1 MSKIATTAYLV
12 LYNAACM
19 AGWGWTLFL
28 ALESVYDRHMYGD
41 SLQKGLASVWKAS
54 SEPLIVVQWAMCM
67 EILHAITGL
76 VPSPP
81 HVVFLQVFSRVF
93 VLAAAQ
99 NFAPVTSTWACGLM
113 IISWCLVEV
122 PRYLFYI
129 FAKLGPPGPKGTPYF
144 IFYLRYS
151 LFFILYPT
159 GITGEVLTLMNA
171 LPLIKRFTIGYTHM
185 KSTVNLYGY
194 DVDAKWVMFII
205 QFVLWTYLPGGP
217 FMYMNM
223 VGNRKNAFSKRNP
236 PPPKPETGTVFPK
249 DGSPEDTRATTETGK
264 KIIEAA
270 LRGAGGEEA
279 NKAADKVKKERS
291 WRFKYVKH
299 YEQLVRVGVSSKQA
313 ALGSAK
319 AGLDWIY
326 ENFEFIK
333 DGKCVKFKEAMAA
346 CTTTPF
352 HTGVVKGT
360 KATDDHSYRVPYDGG
375 WHPSS
380 PKPPAP
386 SAVLHGSS
394 LKAQLEKWVKGGVI
408 EKDASDAVAWT
419 ADYFSGKKDLSQC
432 YFVMIGAGS
441 AMGPFAKLLECG
453 ANVVALD
460 IPGKWGSPA
469 RPTLWR
475 RLVKE
480 ARNSRGSII
489 FPLSAPQA
497 DCKDDDALC
506 AAAGADLTQQP
517 FEIANWLVK
526 WAKTLPPEARVVIG
540 NYTYLDGD
548 MHVKLALCA
557 DVLIQALRK
566 ERPSTAVA
574 FLCTPTDLH
583 VVPEEAAEANLSMYN
598 SGPGNGVYL
607 FLEHMIMAFSGFKYL
622 RKNHM
627 EPAKYRDASSIRD
640 VHLVD
645 GLSVA
650 QGPNYALA
658 KRMQHWRAV
667 IEYEGGATVS
677 SMVAP
682 STATLSV
689 IHNRAFAWAYGGMP
703 YFGFEIFK
711 QETTNAIMAAILIQD
726 VYNEWGPK
734 NPKNRKTFGINSALE
749 VFKWQAVHGGLWR
762 APYKVDSIG
771 EVSVLVYFM
780 TRFVRPYLLH
790 FAVIMGAV
798 WYGRQNGK
806 NVTLVCPQHTPTHPN
821 PSRPTALQLH
831 IYIHTLTHTHTRIQ
845 STRS

>member
-1 MSKIATTAYLV
+1 
-12 LYNAACM
+12 M

-28 ALESVYDRHMYGD
+28 ALQTVYQNQQQGM
-41 SLQKGLASVWKAS
+41 LLTNALAEVWRAS
-54 SEPLIVVQWAMCM
+54 SEPLIVVQWALCM
-67 EILHAITGL
+67 EILHAVVGL

-99 NFAPVTSTWACGLM
+99 NLPAVTQQWACGLM

-122 PRYLFYI
+122 PRYAFYI

-144 IFYLRYS
+144 IFFLRYS
-151 LFFILYPT
+151 LFFVLYPT
-159 GITGEVLTLMNA
+159 GITGEVLMLRSAMTYLGTAVSDQPM
-171 LPLIKRFTIGYTHM
+171 
-185 KSTVNLYGY
+185 VNLYGLSIHAY
-194 DVDAKWVMFII
+194 WVSLII
-205 QFVLWTYLPGGP
+205 ELVLYTYVPGGP

-223 VGNRKNAFSKRNP
+223 VGNRKSAFKKRFP
-236 PPPKPETGTVFPK
+236 PPAKPETGTVFPK
-249 DGSPEDTRATTETGK
+249 DGSPEGTRTTTETSK
-264 KIIEAA
+264 KIIEVA

-291 WRFKYVKH
+291 WRFNYVKH
-299 YEQLVRVGVSSKQA
+299 YEQLVRVGVSSKEA
-313 ALGSAK
+313 CLDSAK

-326 ENFEFIK
+326 ENFEFIQ

-352 HTGVVKGT
+352 HTAVIRGSQADSTDAVVYK
-360 KATDDHSYRVPYDGG
+360 VPYDGG
-375 WHPSS
+375 WKPHS
-380 PKPPAP
+380 PAPPPANK
-386 SAVLHGSS
+386 VLVNTELAKQ
-394 LKAQLEKWVKGGVI
+394 LKTWIDGNVI
-408 EKDASDAVAWT
+408 ERDAGLAVAWT
-419 ADYFSGKKDLSQC
+419 SDFFGAKGSLKDA

-441 AMGPFAKLLECG
+441 AMGPFSKLLECG

-489 FPLSAPQA
+489 FPLSTPQA

-526 WAKTLPPEARVVIG
+526 WAKTLPPEAKVVIG

-583 VVPEEAAEANLSMYN
+583 VVPPAAAMAAKTAYGAGLGSFGLEMLVNLL
-598 SGPGNGVYL
+598 SGGK
-607 FLEHMIMAFSGFKYL
+607 ML
-622 RKNHM
+622 RKNHLK
-627 EPAKYRDASSIRD
+627 PAKYCDEASCTD

-689 IHNRAFAWAYGGMP
+689 IHNRTFAWAYGGMP

-726 VYNEWGPK
+726 VLNPKSPK
-734 NPKNRKTFGINSALE
+734 NPKNRASCGINSALE
-749 VFKWQAVHGGLWR
+749 LFSTESAHGGLWR
-762 APYKVDSIG
+762 SPYKVDSIG
-771 EVSVLVYFM
+771 EVSALIYFAGEA
-780 TRFVRPYLLH
+780 RL
-790 FAVIMGAV
+790 FAVLLAATAAGAE
-798 WYGRQNGK
+798 YARRQGLLK
-806 NVTLVCPQHTPTHPN
+806 F
-821 PSRPTALQLH
+821 
-831 IYIHTLTHTHTRIQ
+831 
-845 STRS
+845 